1 MMYEIYVNG
10 KFIGYGHADDV
21 MIAELE
27 NPNAEVTA
35 KKVVKK

>member
-1 MMYEIYVNG
+1 MRYKIYVDG

-27 NPNAEVTA
+27 NPNATITA
-35 KKVVKK
+35 EKC

>member
-1 MMYEIYVNG
+1 MKYKIYVNS

-27 NPNAEVTA
+27 NPNAEVTCERY
-35 KKVVKK
+35 